1 VIANTDSP
9 LDKVALEKFAERF
22 GNPQFNPVTV
32 VVPAY
37 DEEGT
42 IGEVISE
49 IAPEIAGLKSSV
61 LVMVDGGTDRT
72 ADIALERGAFV
83 SKFDG
88 NRGQGIALRLGY
100 RIALEH
106 GAQYVVITDGDGQW
120 PASEIEALVKPLVAD
135 EADMVQGSRRLGT
148 APNKDKLRAT
158 GVVFFSRLISL
169 LTGTTITDSSTGIRA
184 FKAEVLPK
192 LSFTQIQYQ
201 ASEVLIEI
209 LSLGYRVKEVPVNH
223 RERTA
228 GESKKGHNLL
238 YGFRYA
244 RVILRTWWRVRPRF
258 KSA

>member
-9 LDKVALEKFAERF
+9 LDQLALQQFAESV
-22 GNPQFNPVTV
+22 GTAQFNPVTV

-42 IGEVISE
+42 IAQVLSDIPSE
-49 IAPEIAGLKSSV
+49 AAGLKTSV
-61 LVMVDGGTDRT
+61 LVMVDGGGDRT
-72 ADIALERGAFV
+72 ADIAREHGAYV
-83 SKFDG
+83 SKFEN

-106 GAQYVVITDGDGQW
+106 GAQYIVIVDADGQW
-120 PASEIEALVKPLVAD
+120 PATQIELLVKPLVAD

-169 LTGTTITDSSTGIRA
+169 LTGATITDSSTGIRG

-201 ASEVLIEI
+201 ASEVLIEV
-209 LSLGYRVKEVPVNH
+209 LSLGYRVKEVPVH
-223 RERTA
+223 HQERTA
-228 GESKKGHNLL
+228 GKSKKGHNIL
-238 YGFRYA
+238 YGYRYA